1 MRSHKS
7 PLPVAAVYD
16 RRMEDE
22 PELTETP
29 QDKPVRCSGGLRPPE
44 GNEFAPLVA
53 AVYDR
58 RMENEPTLTETPL
71 QVVAAVCDRRIENE
85 FAPIVAAVC
94 DRRIE
99 NEPGAHRGAATEQP
113 LQKPRLHRLDRVFV
127 DSPIYFITAC
137 SVDRQP
143 ILDCESVHDAY
154 RTFCL
159 NSPQH
164 GAWIGRYVLM
174 PDHLHLFLSV
184 VEISLSNW
192 VKSLKNTL
200 SKTLR
205 SLGCDAP
212 HWQKGFFDHLL
223 HSGESYSQKWDY
235 VRENP
240 VRAGLVERAED
251 WPFAGEIHD
260 LEYRK

>member
-1 MRSHKS
+1 MKS
-7 PLPVAAVYD
+7 RGLTPPLLLAAVYN
-16 RRMEDE
+16 RRM
-22 PELTETP
+22 
-29 QDKPVRCSGGLRPPE
+29 K
-44 GNEFAPLVA
+44 
-53 AVYDR
+53 
-58 RMENEPTLTETPL
+58 NEP
-71 QVVAAVCDRRIENE
+71 A
-85 FAPIVAAVC
+85 
-94 DRRIE
+94 
-99 NEPGAHRGAATEQP
+99 AHRAAATEQP
-113 LQKPRLHRLDRVFV
+113 LQKPRLRRLDRVFV
-127 DSPIYFITAC
+127 DSAIYFIKAC
-137 SVDRQP
+137 SVDRRP
-143 ILDCESVHDAY
+143 ILDCEPVHDVF

-184 VEISLSNW
+184 EEISLSKW

-223 HSGESYSQKWDY
+223 RSGESYSQKWEY

-240 VRAGLVERAED
+240 VRAGLVAIPED
-251 WPFAGEIHD
+251 WPFAGEVHD